1 IRKLLT
7 YLRFDG
13 NGSAEFPAIAE
24 GSAPMIGT
32 TVHGAGSA
40 VGRTDPPRWVQEHGS
55 GRQQGY
61 MRRTRRW
68 IPASAVWP
76 VPGASVTR
84 SRFEWLEGNAQGFDF
99 RFECLPRQAQLGR
112 RAGWA

>member
-1 IRKLLT
+1 
-7 YLRFDG
+7 
-13 NGSAEFPAIAE
+13 
-24 GSAPMIGT
+24 MIGT

-40 VGRTDPPRWVQEHGS
+40 VGRTDPTRWEQEHGS
-55 GRQQGY
+55 RRQQACA
-61 MRRTRRW
+61 RRTRRW
-68 IPASAVWP
+68 GPARAVWP
-76 VPGASVTR
+76 VPGASLPR